1 MNTQTD
7 APSYIL
13 GNSPNAELR
22 LELLDEV
29 TCLPFIEAMGVLP
42 KRKLRILN
50 IGCGSGHLEARLS
63 SVFSESCFVGIDIS
77 AQRIEEARARTGALK
92 CSNTYAFIQ
101 DDLTTLEVNQLE
113 PCDILISRLVL
124 SHLQNPLDVLKRF
137 LPLVRPGGFV
147 CLEEGAS
154 DCSEYFCNT
163 NNVGY
168 RTFVKMIDIQ
178 IQEQKSLFDIGFRLL
193 TELTQLPGKVL
204 HCRLAQAILRNARHK
219 SILRLGIED
228 AKPTFLKQME
238 EGSLEEIISSLR
250 QFEKD
255 DLAFGLYLRTM
266 AVIAQTAE

>member
-1 MNTQTD
+1 MDIQTD

-22 LELLDEV
+22 LELLDEL
-29 TCLPFIEAMGVLP
+29 TCPAFVEAMGVLP
-42 KRKLRILN
+42 KRKMRILN
-50 IGCGSGHLEARLS
+50 IGCGSGHLESRLS
-63 SVFSESCFVGIDIS
+63 SVFSDSRFVGIDIS

-92 CSNTYAFIQ
+92 CSNTYEFIQ

-113 PCDILISRLVL
+113 TCDILISRLVL
-124 SHLQNPLDVLKRF
+124 SHLQNPVDVLKRF
-137 LPLVRPGGFV
+137 LPLVKRGGFV
-147 CLEEGAS
+147 CLEEGAING
-154 DCSEYFCNT
+154 SEFYSNT
-163 NNVGY
+163 GNAGY
-168 RTFVKMIDIQ
+168 YAWVKIVALQ
-178 IQEQKSLFDIGFRLL
+178 VETQKSSFDIGARLL
-193 TELTQLPGKVL
+193 TELTQFPGKVL

-219 SILRLGIED
+219 SILRLGIEE

-266 AVIAQTAE
+266 AVIAQTAV